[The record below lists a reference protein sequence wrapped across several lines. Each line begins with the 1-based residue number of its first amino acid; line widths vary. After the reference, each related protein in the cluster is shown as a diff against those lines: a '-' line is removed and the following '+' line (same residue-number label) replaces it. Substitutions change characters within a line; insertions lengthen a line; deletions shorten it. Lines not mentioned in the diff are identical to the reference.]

1 MTDQEFD
8 KELAALMSDE
18 DSGKKKKGRM
28 KLKWRFWKSWSRK
41 RKIITGVAAAA
52 VALVVISK
60 VAGGNKEMGM
70 PVMTAPLEKGDIEE
84 MLSISGPVSGT
95 DSAEVVSRLHAEI
108 LEILVKEG
116 DQVKAGQVLARL
128 DPTDLQKEV
137 EIAQNAYDLA
147 VAERN
152 EAQIQAENGYAKAVQ
167 DERAAKLD
175 YDRKSQ
181 LFAAG
186 DISRL
191 EMETARDTYHDAAR
205 QVRTFTLENGRAV
218 ANESYGLR
226 IKNAEFELEK
236 RKRDLEDT
244 EVTSPI
250 DGTVVRVN
258 SRVGRLADTVDD
270 DRPLFSIDNL
280 EHLEMK
286 IEVSEYSIGKVAVGQ
301 KARISAD
308 ILGGETEEGVITAI
322 SPTGEMKSSGG
333 STERVIPT
341 TIQIQNQDTKLIA
354 GINARAQIVLN
365 EAKDV
370 WVVPMGAVLDKEDG
384 SYLATVENGAA
395 KLVPV
400 ERGVE
405 SDTAVEVKG
414 ETLTEGFVYI
424 TSPSPMMTDGM
435 PVTVMPGN

>member
-52 VALVVISK
+52 VALVAISK

-181 LFAAG
+181 L
-186 DISRL
+186 
-191 EMETARDTYHDAAR
+191 TYHDAAR

>member
-8 KELAALMSDE
+8 KELTALMVGENSP
-18 DSGKKKKGRM
+18 KKKKGGLRR
-28 KLKWRFWKSWSRK
+28 KLHFWKSWSRK
-41 RKIITGVAAAA
+41 KKIITGVAAAA
-52 VALVVISK
+52 VALLVISRI
-60 VAGGNKEMGM
+60 AGGNKEMAV
-70 PVMTAPLEKGDIEE
+70 PVMTAPLEKSDIKEV
-84 MLSISGPVSGT
+84 LSISGPVSGT

-108 LEILVKEG
+108 LEIMVKEG
-116 DQVKAGQVLARL
+116 DKVKAGQVLARL

-147 VAERN
+147 VAERD
-152 EAQIQAENGYAKAVQ
+152 EAQLAAENGYAKAVQ
-167 DERAAKLD
+167 DQRAAKLD

-181 LFAAG
+181 LFANG
-186 DISRL
+186 DISQL
-191 EMETARDTYHDAAR
+191 EMETARDALNDASR

-270 DRPLFSIDNL
+270 DRPLFAIDNL

-286 IEVSEYSIGKVAVGQ
+286 IEVSEYSIGKVKMGQ
-301 KARISAD
+301 KANISAD
-308 ILGGETEEGVITAI
+308 ILDGETEEGIITAI

-341 TIQIQNQDTKLIA
+341 TIQIQNTDTKLIA

-365 EAKDV
+365 EATDT

-384 SYLATVENGAA
+384 TFLAIVENNAV
-395 KLVPV
+395 KLIPV

-405 SDTAVEVKG
+405 SDVALEVKG
-414 ETLTEGFVYI
+414 EALTEGFSYI
-424 TSPSPMMTDGM
+424 INPAPSMTDGM
-435 PVTVMPGN
+435 PVTVIPAG

>member
-1 MTDQEFD
+1 M
-8 KELAALMSDE
+8 
-18 DSGKKKKGRM
+18 RR
-28 KLKWRFWKSWSRK
+28 KLHFWKSWSRK
-41 RKIITGVAAAA
+41 KKIITGVAAAA
-52 VALVVISK
+52 VALLVISRI
-60 VAGGNKEMGM
+60 AGGNKEMAV
-70 PVMTAPLEKGDIEE
+70 PVMTAPLEKSDIKEV
-84 MLSISGPVSGT
+84 LSISGPVSGT

-108 LEILVKEG
+108 LEIMVKEG
-116 DQVKAGQVLARL
+116 DKVKAGQVLARL

-147 VAERN
+147 VAERD
-152 EAQIQAENGYAKAVQ
+152 EAQLAAENGYAKAVQ
-167 DERAAKLD
+167 DQRAAKLD

-181 LFAAG
+181 LFANG
-186 DISRL
+186 DISQL
-191 EMETARDTYHDAAR
+191 EMETARDALNDASR

-270 DRPLFSIDNL
+270 DRPLFAIDNL

-286 IEVSEYSIGKVAVGQ
+286 IEVSEYSIGKVKMGQ
-301 KARISAD
+301 KANISAD
-308 ILGGETEEGVITAI
+308 ILDGETEEGIITAI

-341 TIQIQNQDTKLIA
+341 TIQIQNTDTKLIA

-365 EAKDV
+365 EATDT

-384 SYLATVENGAA
+384 TFLAIVENNAV
-395 KLVPV
+395 KLIPV

-405 SDTAVEVKG
+405 SDVALEVKG
-414 ETLTEGFVYI
+414 EALTEGFSYI
-424 TSPSPMMTDGM
+424 INPAPSMTDGM
-435 PVTVMPGN
+435 PVTVIPAG

>member
-52 VALVVISK
+52 VALVAISK

-152 EAQIQAENGYAKAVQ
+152 EAQIQAETGYAKARQ
-167 DERAAKLD
+167 DEQAAKRD
-175 YDRKSQ
+175 YDRKAM
-181 LFAAG
+181 LFAGG
-186 DISRL
+186 DVSQMEL
-191 EMETARDTYHDAAR
+191 ETARDVLAEASR
-205 QVRTFTLENGRAV
+205 QVSTFTLRDGKAV
-218 ANESYGLR
+218 ASESYDLR
-226 IKNAEFELEK
+226 IRNAEFELEK
-236 RKRDLEDT
+236 KKKELEEV

-258 SRVGRLADTVDD
+258 SRVGRFADTVDD

-280 EHLEMK
+280 EKLEMK
-286 IEVSEYSIGKVAVGQ
+286 INVSEYSIGKVKVGQ
-301 KARISAD
+301 KAEISAD
-308 ILGGETEEGVITAI
+308 ILGGETEEGVITSI
-322 SPTGEMKSSGG
+322 SPTGEEKGGG

-341 TIQIQNQDTKLIA
+341 TIQIQNSDTRLIA
-354 GINARAQIVLN
+354 GITARAQIVLN
-365 EAKDV
+365 ESKDT
-370 WVVPMGAVLDKEDG
+370 WVVPMGALMEKEG
-384 SYLATVENGAA
+384 QTFLASVENNVV
-395 KLVPV
+395 KMIPV
-400 ERGVE
+400 ETGVE
-405 SDTAVEVKG
+405 SDVEVEVKG
-414 ETLTEGFVYI
+414 EGLTEETTYI
-424 TSPSPMMTDGM
+424 TSPMAFLEDGMAVTVSPMQ
-435 PVTVMPGN
+435 

>member
-1 MTDQEFD
+1 M
-8 KELAALMSDE
+8 
-18 DSGKKKKGRM
+18 
-28 KLKWRFWKSWSRK
+28 
-41 RKIITGVAAAA
+41 
-52 VALVVISK
+52 
-60 VAGGNKEMGM
+60 
-70 PVMTAPLEKGDIEE
+70 
-84 MLSISGPVSGT
+84 
-95 DSAEVVSRLHAEI
+95 
-108 LEILVKEG
+108 
-116 DQVKAGQVLARL
+116 
-128 DPTDLQKEV
+128 
-137 EIAQNAYDLA
+137 
-147 VAERN
+147 
-152 EAQIQAENGYAKAVQ
+152 
-167 DERAAKLD
+167 
-175 YDRKSQ
+175 
-181 LFAAG
+181 
-186 DISRL
+186 
-191 EMETARDTYHDAAR
+191 
-205 QVRTFTLENGRAV
+205 
-218 ANESYGLR
+218 
-226 IKNAEFELEK
+226 
-236 RKRDLEDT
+236 
-244 EVTSPI
+244 
-250 DGTVVRVN
+250 N